1 MSVLEQALG
10 GSRHVVG
17 FKDGGGNKS
26 FGLSRRQNGIG
37 VFKVWLAGRIG
48 GVSAIGSSWDSS
60 GGPSVVRGG
69 WGAGKF
75 NLCWS
80 GGWNMLGL
88 CIVSRAEENSDNILL

>member
-48 GVSAIGSSWDSS
+48 GVSAIESSWDFP
-60 GGPSVVRGG
+60 GV
-69 WGAGKF
+69 
-75 NLCWS
+75 
-80 GGWNMLGL
+80 
-88 CIVSRAEENSDNILL
+88 LL

>member
-48 GVSAIGSSWDSS
+48 GVSAIGSSWDSP
-60 GGPSVVRGG
+60 GGSFVVRGG
-69 WGAGKF
+69 RCAGRL
-75 NLCWS
+75 NPCW
-80 GGWNMLGL
+80 
-88 CIVSRAEENSDNILL
+88 